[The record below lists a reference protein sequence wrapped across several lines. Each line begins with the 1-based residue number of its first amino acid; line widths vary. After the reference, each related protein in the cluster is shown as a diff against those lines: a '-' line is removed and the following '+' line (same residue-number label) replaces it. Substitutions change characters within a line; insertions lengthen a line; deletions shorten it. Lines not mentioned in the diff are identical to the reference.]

1 MHALPYYKVI
11 YGIIAV
17 AILMTVLSF
26 VAYAPWRRIC
36 QEISI
41 PVITF
46 VLIAAAAVVALLGD
60 KGLLLGNAFD
70 ENLEEEL
77 ELLMYLL
84 NLYLAHWYYCG
95 LECTDG
101 TVASNLKDRSNFKI
115 R

>member
-1 MHALPYYKVI
+1 
-11 YGIIAV
+11 
-17 AILMTVLSF
+17 MTVLSF

-36 QEISI
+36 QEIST

-70 ENLEEEL
+70 ENLEEEM
-77 ELLMYLL
+77 ELLVYLL
-84 NLYLAHWYYCG
+84 NLYFAHWYYRR
-95 LECTDG
+95 LECTG
-101 TVASNLKDRSNFKI
+101 GPVALKMKERSNFKI